1 MPRRILALAAGLVP
15 ALAFGAPSDGFAVL
29 HERCIQ
35 CHGSKTAMSGLAVDS
50 REMLLKGGT
59 RGPAVKPGAATES
72 LLYKAVTHAV
82 EPHMP
87 PTGKLADA
95 ETAALREWI
104 DAGAEWPLAQSPTRP
119 DPADWWAFQKPVK
132 PQVPKVAGAENPID
146 AFLLRKLNEAKLEP
160 GPAADRA
167 TLIRRAS
174 YDLLGLPPSFDEV
187 QAFVSDSDPNAYG
200 KLIDRLLESERYG
213 EKWGRHW
220 LDLVRYGDTSGF
232 EQDPYT
238 LEAYRYRD
246 YVIKSFNGDKPYDR
260 FVKEQ
265 LAGDEIFPD
274 EPEARVGTGYYRV
287 NANRDMLFKVE
298 DLNRVEKLT
307 DYVDTTSKV
316 FLALSVGCARC
327 HDHKFDP
334 IPQKDFYRLQAVFA
348 PAVNSDVFLE
358 YNTARFYNIAWNYRD
373 FKLRNIADQITM
385 IFGEYGKKLRNG
397 KLAAAPNP
405 EEVIAAFDAKPEDRT
420 PRQEELVTQYEDLAK
435 VGNDEIYAALSQED
449 RERIEAI
456 EKRLVGL
463 FRGYGPPPMAPG
475 VIDIGRE
482 APRTYLAVRGNS
494 EVPGEE
500 VGPGYLTALGGG
512 DIPEPPLHA
521 PTTFRRKHLAEWI
534 ASPDNPLTARV
545 MANRIWQLHFGEGL
559 VATPSDFGLRAGEPS
574 HPELLDWL
582 AVTFIEKGWSVK
594 QMHRLLMTSE
604 AYQRGSV
611 QPDATRAKDPENR
624 LLSHFNRRRLNAE
637 EIRDAVLAVSGDL
650 NDKMFGPPVVVPL
663 DEEELYGITGSP
675 SDRWVVTWDPK
686 EHDRRSIYLMQRRAF
701 QQPMFQ
707 VFDAPDGMATCER
720 RNESTTAPQSL
731 TLLNSRFMVEQ
742 AEALAGKAETVD
754 GAWRLVFSR
763 DPRPDERKL
772 AEDFIAAQLKS
783 AGSEQKARLE
793 LARSL
798 LNSNEFLY
806 VD

>member
-1 MPRRILALAAGLVP
+1 MPRTLLTLALGLLP
-15 ALAFGAPSDGFAVL
+15 ALLIGAPADGLAVL

-50 REMLLKGGT
+50 REALLKGGT
-59 RGPAVKPGAATES
+59 RGPALKPGASEDS
-72 LLYKAVTHAV
+72 LLYQAAAHTG

-87 PTGKLADA
+87 PTGKLAAD
-95 ETAALREWI
+95 EIAALREWI
-104 DAGAEWPLAQSPTRP
+104 DAGAEWRLSEAPSGS
-119 DPADWWAFQKPVK
+119 PADWWAFRKPVK
-132 PQVPKVAGAENPID
+132 LEVPSGANHPVD
-146 AFLLRKLNEAKLEP
+146 AFLMERLEAEGLEP
-160 GPAADRA
+160 AAPADRA
-167 TLIRRAS
+167 TLIRRATF
-174 YDLLGLPPSFDEV
+174 DLHGLPPTYEET
-187 QAFVSDSDPNAYG
+187 QAFVNDPDPKAYET
-200 KLIDRLLESERYG
+200 LIDRLLDSPHYG

-238 LEAYRYRD
+238 LEAWRYRD
-246 YVIKSFNGDKPYDR
+246 YVIKSFNDDKPYDR

-265 LAGDEIFPD
+265 IAGDEIYPD
-274 EPEARVGTGYYRV
+274 EAEARVGTGYYRV

-334 IPQKDFYRLQAVFA
+334 IPQKDFYRMQAIFA
-348 PAVNSDVFLE
+348 PAVNDDVFLE
-358 YNTARFYNIAWNYRD
+358 YNSARFYGLAWNTRD
-373 FKLRNIADQITM
+373 FKLRNIADQISS
-385 IFGEYGKKLRNG
+385 IFGAYSKKLRNE
-397 KLAAAPNP
+397 KLQAAENP
-405 EEVIAAFDAKPEDRT
+405 AEVIEAFDTSKDERT
-420 PRQEELVTQYEDLAK
+420 PRQEELVTEYESLAK

-449 RERIEAI
+449 RERMEAI

-463 FRGYGPPPMAPG
+463 FKNYGPPPMAPG
-475 VIDIGRE
+475 VIDMGRE
-482 APRTYLAVRGNS
+482 APRTYVAVRGNP
-494 EVPGEE
+494 EVPGDE
-500 VGPGYLTALGGG
+500 VGPGYLMALGGG

-582 AVTFIEKGWSVK
+582 AVTFVGNGWSMK
-594 QMHRLLMTSE
+594 AMHRLLMTSE
-604 AYQRGSV
+604 AYRRSSVGS
-611 QPDATRAKDPENR
+611 DAARTKDPENR
-624 LLSHFNRRRLNAE
+624 LLSHFNRRRLSAE
-637 EIRDAVLAVSGDL
+637 EIRDSVLAASGEL
-650 NDKMFGPPVVVPL
+650 NDKMFGPPIVVPL
-663 DEEELYGITGSP
+663 DEEELYGITGNP
-675 SDRWVVTWDPK
+675 NDRWVVTWDAA
-686 EHDRRSIYLMQRRAF
+686 EHTRRSVYLLQRRAF

-707 VFDAPDGMATCER
+707 AFDAPDGMATCER

-742 AEALAGKAETVD
+742 AQAFGQNASSVEE
-754 GAWRLVFSR
+754 AWRMAFSR
-763 DPRPDERKL
+763 DPRPDEREL
-772 AEDFIAAQLKS
+772 AESFLAMQQKL
-783 AGSEQKARLE
+783 AGSEEKARAE